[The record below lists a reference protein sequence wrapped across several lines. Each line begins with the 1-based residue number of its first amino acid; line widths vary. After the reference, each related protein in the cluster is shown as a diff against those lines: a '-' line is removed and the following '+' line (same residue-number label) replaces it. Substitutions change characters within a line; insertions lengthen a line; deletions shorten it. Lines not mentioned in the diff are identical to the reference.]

1 MPRYEYKMFEIESGM
16 FGSSSVPE
24 EELNSLG
31 DQGWDVVATVNQ
43 NSGQTKALVLQRER

>member
-1 MPRYEYKMFEIESGM
+1 MSRYEYQVFEIDSGV

-31 DQGWDVVATVNQ
+31 AEGWDVVATINQ
-43 NSGQTKALVLQRER
+43 GSGQTKALVLQRER